1 MCALS
6 IIDQIKEINIS
17 DLLQFLS
24 NFRGIERRMEV
35 YKLGNRIIIDDYAHH
50 PTEIKSVLDTIKSNY
65 GNKSTAVIF
74 QPHLFSRTRDFMDD
88 FAKILS
94 KFDEVY
100 LLEIYP
106 AREMPIKGISSKA
119 LLEKINSK
127 KKKIIK
133 KESINDLIINSEIE
147 VISILGAGNI
157 TDNLN
162 KKIFTDG

>member
-1 MCALS
+1 MA
-6 IIDQIKEINIS
+6 IFFNI
-17 DLLQFLS
+17 LL
-24 NFRGIERRMEV
+24 
-35 YKLGNRIIIDDYAHH
+35 
-50 PTEIKSVLDTIKSNY
+50 
-65 GNKSTAVIF
+65 
-74 QPHLFSRTRDFMDD
+74 
-88 FAKILS
+88 